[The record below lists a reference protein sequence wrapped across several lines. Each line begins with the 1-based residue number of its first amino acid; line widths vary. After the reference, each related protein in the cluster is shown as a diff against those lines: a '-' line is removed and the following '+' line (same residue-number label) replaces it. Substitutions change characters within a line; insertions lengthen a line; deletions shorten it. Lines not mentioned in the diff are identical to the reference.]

1 MKLSK
6 RMILLLLYIYRSI
19 EVSGNGYDQIFQRRY
34 KFDAVRR
41 KVSRLAP
48 VLLHVTMSFYD
59 FNKT

>member
-1 MKLSK
+1 
-6 RMILLLLYIYRSI
+6 
-19 EVSGNGYDQIFQRRY
+19 VSGNGYDQIFQRRY

-41 KVSRLAP
+41 KVSRLSS